1 MTEQT
6 TVPLSTAITRG
17 DTKVTSVAVSKPTVG
32 ALRGQK
38 LTNVLQMDVNAMLS
52 ILPRCTQPALLP
64 DEVANL
70 DPVDF
75 LSLAGAVVGFFMSPA
90 DRAAAEAELRL
101 N

>member
-1 MTEQT
+1 MSDRT
-6 TVPLSTAITRG
+6 TVTLVTPITRG
-17 DTKVTSVAVSKPTVG
+17 EEKVASVTVSKPTVG

-38 LTNVLQMDVNAMLS
+38 LMSVMQMDVNAMIA
-52 ILPRCTQPALLP
+52 ILPRCTQPSLLP

-70 DPVDF
+70 DPADF
-75 LSLAGAVVGFFMSPA
+75 LSLAGTVIGFFMSPA